1 MHDQGCL
8 HDQDCLHEPHGCLR
22 EPHGCLDEARGCL
35 APGLHCPETAPRCL
49 KPEGLGIEV
58 SGPKPHHVG
67 VSDRGDLT
75 RLPMTG
81 PKPE

>member
-8 HDQDCLHEPHGCLR
+8 HDQDCLHE
-22 EPHGCLDEARGCL
+22 DEACGCL
-35 APGLHCPETAPRCL
+35 AAGLHCPKAAPRCL
-49 KPEGLGIEV
+49 KPERLGIEV

-67 VSDRGDLT
+67 VCDRGDLT
-75 RLPMTG
+75 KLPMTG